1 MNPRIGLCRA
11 LLCALL
17 CATSCTAV
25 AADKSGF
32 HGTEIGRVRSYAQDF
47 TLNDHDG
54 RRRTLA
60 DYRGKAVVLFFGYL
74 QCPNY
79 CPMTL
84 ARMAEVMHLLGA
96 DAERVQVLFVTLDP
110 ERDTPLALK
119 EYVANFHPYFLGLYT
134 TPAATPELALQ
145 FRIYYRKVPGATPG
159 YYNIDHAVFSYAY
172 DPDGRLRLRLSDALS
187 ANEIAADLRRLLRK
201 N

>member
-17 CATSCTAV
+17 WAASCTAV
-25 AADKSGF
+25 AADKAAF

-47 TLNDHDG
+47 TLADHDG

-60 DYRGKAVVLFFGYL
+60 DFRGKAVVLFFGYL

-84 ARMAEVMHLLGA
+84 ARMAEVMRLLGE
-96 DAERVQVLFVTLDP
+96 DAGRVQVLFVTLDP

-119 EYVANFHPYFLGLYT
+119 EYVANFHPSFLGLYT
-134 TPAATPELALQ
+134 TPAATPELALK

-172 DPDGRLRLRLSDALS
+172 DSDGRLRLRLSDALS